1 MAVLT
6 LPETE
11 TGIETETKIYQWP
24 RQGEWTYEDYRRL
37 PDDRFR
43 YEIIG
48 GNLYMSPAPSTKHQ
62 LASVELTYALVSFVK
77 KHNLGRVYEAPIDVI
92 LPDLASPVQP
102 DILFIAKERL
112 DIVREQFIDGAPD
125 LIVEALSPG
134 SLRHDRHTKFQLYAA
149 AGVKE
154 YWIADPDACT
164 VDVYVPRGNAYVPLG
179 HFALDGSIQSELFP
193 ELRVPVKDIFSFE
206 I

>member
-6 LPETE
+6 LPDTE
-11 TGIETETKIYQWP
+11 IETKIYQWP

-37 PDDRFR
+37 PDDHFR

-125 LIVEALSPG
+125 LIVEVLSPG
-134 SLRHDRHTKFQLYAA
+134 NLRHDRHTKFQLYVA

-154 YWIADPDACT
+154 YWIADPDARA

-179 HFALDGSIQSELFP
+179 HFALDGAIQSELFP
-193 ELRVPVKDIFSFE
+193 ELRIPVKDIFSFE

>member
-1 MAVLT
+1 MAALT
-6 LPETE
+6 LPETK
-11 TGIETETKIYQWP
+11 TTTETRIYKWP

-48 GNLYMSPAPSTKHQ
+48 GNLYMSLTPSPKHQ
-62 LASVELTYALVSFVK
+62 LASVELTYALISFVK
-77 KHNLGRVYEAPIDVI
+77 KHKLGRVYEAPIDVI

-102 DILFIAKERL
+102 DILFIAQERL
-112 DIVREQFIDGAPD
+112 NIVQEQFVEGVPD
-125 LIVEALSPG
+125 LIVEVLSPG
-134 SLRHDRHTKFQLYAA
+134 NARHDRHTKFRLYLE

-179 HFALDGSIQSELFP
+179 HFALDGDIQSELFP
-193 ELRVPVKDIFSFE
+193 ELRIPVKDIFSFE
-206 I
+206 L